1 MALSIAFGE
10 TSHASLSSL
19 LALMSEMMEAIDRL
33 RAAVKASGMKQ
44 TYLASQ
50 AGMAS
55 SKLNKILNGHQVPTM
70 PDFIAIA
77 RAIRRDPA
85 VFFSDGELA
94 VELEHLRAIRAAVQT
109 IEAYLGNYLPEATT
123 AATLPRS
130 AVVAQRKPSESE
142 QPLATASSNVELFP
156 QVEKK
161 RITIPR
167 ELWNR
172 GARRIARAI
181 GDSMSGVDGIDDGE
195 LVYLR
200 PTRDSRKAN
209 GQIIV
214 CTVGDAAYLK
224 ELEIIGRRVRL
235 LSINSSSH
243 DPLDVDRPE
252 DLRVIGIVVGHRKK
266 R

>member
-1 MALSIAFGE
+1 
-10 TSHASLSSL
+10 
-19 LALMSEMMEAIDRL
+19 MSEMMEAIDRL

-44 TYLASQ
+44 TYVASQ

-109 IEAYLGNYLPEATT
+109 IEAYLGNYLPEAT
-123 AATLPRS
+123 AATMPRS
-130 AVVAQRKPSESE
+130 AVVTQRKPLERE

-156 QVEKK
+156 EVEKK
-161 RITIPR
+161 RVTIPR
-167 ELWNR
+167 DPWNR
-172 GARRIARAI
+172 GARRVGRVI
-181 GDSMSGVDGIDDGE
+181 GDSMSGPDGIEAGE
-195 LVYLR
+195 LVYLL
-200 PTRDSRKAN
+200 PTRDRRKAN
-209 GQIIV
+209 GNIV
-214 CTVGDAAYLK
+214 VCSVGEAVYLK
-224 ELEIIGRRVRL
+224 KLEIIGSSIRL
-235 LSINSSSH
+235 LSINTEH
-243 DPLDVDRPE
+243 DSIEVDRPD
-252 DLRVIGIVVGHRKK
+252 DLRMIGIMVGHRVAP

>member
-1 MALSIAFGE
+1 
-10 TSHASLSSL
+10 
-19 LALMSEMMEAIDRL
+19 MSEMMEAIDRL
-33 RAAVKASGMKQ
+33 RAAVKASGVKQ
-44 TYLASQ
+44 TYVASQ

-94 VELEHLRAIRAAVQT
+94 VELEHLRAIRAAAQT
-109 IEAYLGNYLPEATT
+109 IEAYLGNYLPEAT
-123 AATLPRS
+123 AAKLPRS
-130 AVVAQRKPSESE
+130 TVVTQRKPSERE
-142 QPLATASSNVELFP
+142 QPLATAGANVELFP
-156 QVEKK
+156 EVEKK
-161 RITIPR
+161 RVTIPR

-181 GDSMSGVDGIDDGE
+181 GNSMSGVDGLEDGE
-195 LVYLR
+195 LVYLK

-209 GQIIV
+209 RHIVV
-214 CTVGDAAYLK
+214 CTVGDAVYLK
-224 ELEIIGRRVRL
+224 RLEISGRTVRL
-235 LSINSSSH
+235 LSINPAY
-243 DPLDVDRPE
+243 DAIDVDRPE
-252 DLRVIGIVVGHRKK
+252 DLRVIGIVVGQRKD